1 MARPVFWSPR
11 KLGTLTSGQYTSDEC
26 KGTPPLG
33 SHVMQRVGGRATW
46 VSFLFLVVAS
56 LQGVTVL
63 HLSDRYPERG

>member
-26 KGTPPLG
+26 KGTPLLG
-33 SHVMQRVGGRATW
+33 WQVMQRVGGRATW

-56 LQGVTVL
+56 LQGATVL
-63 HLSDRYPERG
+63 RSSDRYPGHG